1 MKTIS
6 HLLMLFTIVS
16 LLGGCID
23 ADQGGQRGKN
33 EGRDASD
40 TAPKTTNN

>member
-6 HLLMLFTIVS
+6 QLLVLFTVVL

-23 ADQGGQRGKN
+23 ADQGGQRGKY
-33 EGRDASD
+33 EGRDNSG
-40 TAPKTTNN
+40 TISKTDK